1 MTKQERALALRKDW
15 ETNPRWK
22 GIVRPY
28 SAEEVVN
35 ISGSVHI
42 EYTLAKNG
50 AEKLWKKLQT
60 EDWVSGLGAMTG
72 NPGSIGRY
80 EGNLPFGLAGCC

>member
-1 MTKQERALALRKDW
+1 MATKQERALALRTDW

-35 ISGSVHI
+35 ISGSVQI

-50 AEKLWKKLQT
+50 AEKAAYRC
-60 EDWVSGLGAMTG
+60 LGFGSWRFNRQPGYT
-72 NPGSIGRY
+72 GSIGRY
-80 EGNLPFGLAGCC
+80 EGHLPFGLAGCG